1 MTPNSSV
8 NQTACRF
15 APAFSLHWP
24 ITSDVRGLS
33 VNVTEVVPINRFDNL
48 SFSSEIVEGKTSPLH
63 TRYMCPRCAETIAF
77 TKSHFEEHTGRQHT
91 NLPTAAVSDTK
102 EWEEN
107 AALSTRHFLIGF
119 VRAAS

>member
-1 MTPNSSV
+1 M
-8 NQTACRF
+8 
-15 APAFSLHWP
+15 
-24 ITSDVRGLS
+24 
-33 VNVTEVVPINRFDNL
+33 NVTEVVPINRFDNL